1 MLNRVAATLLLAS
14 LLIASV
20 NAQDLAGVDIPY
32 ERHVLD
38 NGLTVLIHV
47 DRTAPQAFVNVYYKV
62 GSRDEK
68 AGKTGFAHL
77 FEHLM
82 FNGSENYDEEY
93 FAPIQDV
100 GGSLNGDTWLDRTR
114 YFQTVPKTALER
126 VLWLESDRMGHLLGA
141 VTQEKLDQ
149 QRGVVQNEKRRG
161 DNRPYSQLSKRMMA
175 GLFSGDHPYSWST
188 IGSMDDLDAASLEDV
203 HEWFKAWYGPANAI
217 VTVAGDIEPAAALEM
232 VQLHFGDIP
241 AGEPVRHRDDWL
253 PVRTVNT
260 SETMQDRVANPV
272 ISRGWAVPGDDHE
285 EATLLSLATS
295 ILGGDSSSRLYR
307 RLVKEEQLAVSVS
320 MYMRVFDL
328 ASVARLQV
336 FLNPG
341 ADVEKARRI
350 VDEELA
356 RFAKEGP
363 TETELELVKTQI
375 AGSVIKG
382 LDSLS
387 GKANLL
393 AESEYY
399 GGSPDAY
406 KIGFSW
412 IDGATTESIRT
423 AVASWLGDGYHEV
436 YVRMFGNHA
445 VAETGADRSALPT
458 VDTYPPATAPAVQDF
473 ELKNGIP
480 VRFVQRSG
488 VPAVSMIGQFRVG
501 EVVSVDENPAAAS
514 IALAALSKGTRNRSA
529 DEIIA
534 DLKRTGSSFGVGA
547 GADVT
552 RATASTLTSKFDA
565 AMELAADV
573 LRNPSFDENEVQLLK
588 EIAVASIAQGKTNPS
603 SLAGKYVG
611 SVIYGD
617 HPYGGMPATP
627 EDVASLTE
635 DGLRAAYERRIR
647 PQDLTLYV
655 AGGIDPE
662 VLIESLNRHFGD
674 WKPSKGEA
682 VVPDLESVDTG
693 EQPARVILFDMP
705 GAPQS
710 NVIAAQVIDPPFQ
723 PGHTDFRLANMIYG
737 GTFTSRINTNLR
749 EEKGWSYGVRSSASN
764 AIGPRVWRVTAQ
776 VQSDKTAQSIA
787 ELLNE
792 LRAIDSDKP
801 FTADELENVRNE
813 RIRKLPAVTATTSG
827 ILGYLAENGVHGHPD
842 DYVEERKGEYEAVT
856 LENLAPALDARI
868 DPDKLSWFITGDL
881 ATIEA
886 DITALGLGEIEVWD
900 ADGNRVR

>member
-1 MLNRVAATLLLAS
+1 MLNRVAATLLLAT
-14 LLIASV
+14 LLVASV
-20 NAQDLAGVDIPY
+20 SAQDLSGVDIPY

-68 AGKTGFAHL
+68 PGKTGFAHL

-114 YFQTVPKTALER
+114 YFQTVPNTALER

-161 DNRPYSQLSKRMMA
+161 DNRPYSQVSKRMMA
-175 GLFSGDHPYSWST
+175 GLFPASHPYSWST
-188 IGSMDDLDAASLEDV
+188 IGSMDDLDAASLDDV

-217 VTVAGDIEPAAALEM
+217 VTVAGDVEPAAALEM
-232 VQLHFGDIP
+232 VKLHFGDIP
-241 AGEPVRHRDDWL
+241 AGVPVRHRDDWL

-260 SETMQDRVANPV
+260 TETMQDRVANPL

-285 EATLLSLATS
+285 DATLVSLATR
-295 ILGGDSSSRLYR
+295 ILGGDSSSRLYK
-307 RLVKEEQLAVSVS
+307 RLVKEEQLAVSAS
-320 MYMRVFDL
+320 MFIQVFDL

-336 FLNPG
+336 VLNPG
-341 ADVEKARRI
+341 ADAEKARRI

-356 RFAKEGP
+356 RFKKEGP

-375 AGSVIKG
+375 AGAVIKG

-412 IDGATTESIRT
+412 IDSATTESIRAA
-423 AVASWLGDGYHEV
+423 AVSWLGVGYHEV
-436 YVRMFGNHA
+436 HVTMFGNHV

-473 ELKNGIP
+473 KLKNGIP
-480 VRFVQRSG
+480 VRFVQRPG

-501 EVVSVDENPAAAS
+501 AVVDVDENPAAAS
-514 IALAALSKGTRNRSA
+514 IALAALSKGTRTRSA
-529 DEIIA
+529 DDIVA
-534 DLKRTGSSFGVGA
+534 DLKRTGSSFSLSA
-547 GADVT
+547 GTDMT
-552 RATASTLTSKFDA
+552 RARATTLTSKFDG
-565 AMELAADV
+565 AMELAADI
-573 LRNPSFDENEVQLLK
+573 LRNPSFDEKEVQLLK
-588 EIAVASIAQGKTNPS
+588 DVAVAVIGQGETNPS
-603 SLAGKYVG
+603 ALAGKYVG
-611 SVIYGD
+611 SVLYGD
-617 HPYGGMPATP
+617 HPYGGMPTTP
-627 EDVASLTE
+627 EDVSSLTNE
-635 DGLRAAYERRIR
+635 GLTAAYERRIR

-662 VLIESLNRHFGD
+662 ILIDTLNKHFGD
-674 WKPSKGEA
+674 WKPREGEA
-682 VVPDLESVDTG
+682 AVPDLETIDAG
-693 EQPARVILFDMP
+693 DQPARVILFDMP

-723 PGHTDFRLANMIYG
+723 PGHTDFRLADMIYG
-737 GTFTSRINTNLR
+737 GNFMSRINSNLR
-749 EEKGWSYGVRSSASN
+749 EEKGWSYGVSSSVSN
-764 AIGPRVWRVTAQ
+764 VVGPRMWRVTAQ
-776 VQSDKTAQSIA
+776 VQSDKTAQSIV

-792 LRAIDSDKP
+792 LRAVDGDKP
-801 FTADELENVRNE
+801 FTADELEKVRNE
-813 RIRKLPAVTATTSG
+813 RIRKLPAITATTSG
-827 ILGYLAENGVHGHPD
+827 ILGYLAENGVHGLAD
-842 DYVEERKGEYEAVT
+842 DYVENRKGEYEAVA
-856 LENLAPALDARI
+856 LENLAPALDTRVN
-868 DPDKLSWFITGDL
+868 PDKLNWFITGDL
-881 ATIEA
+881 AKIEA
-886 DITALGLGEIEVWD
+886 DITALDLGEIEVWD
-900 ADGNRVR
+900 AEGNRLR